1 MWIRESEKYVHL
13 NWIAIFSYTA
23 SLAVSLAIWTGLF
36 RAVQFF
42 VK

>member
-1 MWIRESEKYVHL
+1 MWTRESEKYAHW

-23 SLAVSLAIWTGLF
+23 SLAVSLAIWRGLF
-36 RAVQFF
+36 LAVEHL

>member
-1 MWIRESEKYVHL
+1 MWTREGEKCTHW

-23 SLAVSLAIWTGLF
+23 SLAVSLAVWRGLF
-36 RAVQFF
+36 LAVEHL